1 MLFDDDAAELLQRL
15 SEYADVTVDLAF
27 YHEGDL
33 FMASARV
40 TCTPCSPQLSAF
52 TSRYHG
58 LLGELIPWRWYA
70 DVAAKLLLL
79 GIFDAA
85 KGATDGIP
93 F

>member
-15 SEYADVTVDLAF
+15 SKYADVTVDLAF

-33 FMASARV
+33 FMASACV

-52 TSRYHG
+52 TSHYHG
-58 LLGELIPWRWYA
+58 PLGELTPWRWYA

-79 GIFDAA
+79 GVFNPA
-85 KGATDGIP
+85 KEAIDVIP